1 MDNGQSQ
8 DMPLCSQTAHCL
20 RLQDAL
26 ENEAFLEG
34 EPLERALIAELRDHV
49 PHCPTCSAALAQAR
63 AMRDRQRA
71 AFVALLDEG
80 EQRVPAT
87 VMRIQQAVRRE
98 ERARQ
103 PMSVADVPTQHI
115 ERAGGRSRMWSSQ
128 RPAARQVNP
137 RRTIVWRNVA
147 AVAMA
152 AVVILAA
159 TALFSHRLFLSGG
172 NQAAQPTTTAQS
184 QHPTPSTAQSP
195 VPASSSTPPATPP
208 TPGSA
213 LFEGWNAAML
223 AAPIGSTGLYAVKNY
238 NYTNGFSATL
248 NSTPLPANT
257 QFDGISSDGQD
268 LLYQYASSNHIYYA
282 RLLTPFT
289 NTGFFY
295 ELDAD
300 NAGNAIWMPGNQ
312 SPSRYVLI
320 NTKNMGVIEVDSI
333 TGQEKALLPQLA
345 ASELLAYHA
354 GYLYYV
360 GADLRVDRFNVET
373 GTIQSLTGR
382 TLNPA
387 IWISPDNSV
396 MYWMNAGPVGQSGIY
411 AVNLMTLNTEFLRSS
426 GEPVGFAADNA
437 LLTVQLLNG
446 QVQIVRVGMMPQ
458 QDQVVFANAAP
469 GATSLCA
476 AAIATP
482 GQICDNFIAMAPYGH
497 AVIVQGT
504 NADGTYHLW
513 SDDLVTGQQIP
524 LDAASGSHTAAQLLG
539 WDRLLLPG

>member
-1 MDNGQSQ
+1 M
-8 DMPLCSQTAHCL
+8 
-20 RLQDAL
+20 
-26 ENEAFLEG
+26 
-34 EPLERALIAELRDHV
+34 I
-49 PHCPTCSAALAQAR
+49 
-63 AMRDRQRA
+63 
-71 AFVALLDEG
+71 
-80 EQRVPAT
+80 
-87 VMRIQQAVRRE
+87 
-98 ERARQ
+98 
-103 PMSVADVPTQHI
+103 
-115 ERAGGRSRMWSSQ
+115 
-128 RPAARQVNP
+128 
-137 RRTIVWRNVA
+137 
-147 AVAMA
+147 
-152 AVVILAA
+152 
-159 TALFSHRLFLSGG
+159 
-172 NQAAQPTTTAQS
+172 
-184 QHPTPSTAQSP
+184 
-195 VPASSSTPPATPP
+195 
-208 TPGSA
+208 
-213 LFEGWNAAML
+213 

-268 LLYQYASSNHIYYA
+268 LLYQYASSNHIYYT
-282 RLLTPFT
+282 RLLTPFA

-312 SPSRYVLI
+312 LPSRYVLI
-320 NTKNMGVIEVDSI
+320 NTKNTGVIEVDSI

-360 GADLRVDRFNVET
+360 GADLGVDRINVTT
-373 GTIQSLTGR
+373 GAVQILTGR
-382 TLNPA
+382 ALNPA

-396 MYWMNAGPVGQSGIY
+396 MYWVNEGSVGQSGIY
-411 AVNLMTLNTEFLRSS
+411 AVNLTTLNTEFLRSS
-426 GEPVGFAADNA
+426 GEPIGFAADNA

-446 QVQIVRVGMMPQ
+446 QVQIVRVGMTPQ

-476 AAIATP
+476 ATSATP
-482 GQICDNFIAMAPYGH
+482 GQICDNSIAMAPYGH

-504 NADGTYHLW
+504 NADGSYHLW
-513 SDDLVTGQQIP
+513 SDDLVTGQQIS